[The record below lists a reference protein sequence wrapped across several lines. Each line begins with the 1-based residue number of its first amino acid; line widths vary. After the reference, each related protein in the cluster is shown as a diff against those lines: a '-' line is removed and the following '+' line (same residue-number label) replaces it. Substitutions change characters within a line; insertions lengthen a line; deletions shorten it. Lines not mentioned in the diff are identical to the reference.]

1 MNFEE
6 VFRKMLIV
14 INGIYDF
21 RFDINFA
28 LLLQF
33 LYIISPKKV
42 SPKAVIDFFSRIFV
56 YRSLYGQSF
65 FIYISNM
72 IDDFQDLL
80 LHFSNLFL
88 KTAWFQWWLY
98 IIKRMEH
105 YVYLMAESPYKVHI
119 YRPFNW
125 YYKKIIKCFEFF
137 SHLLCKK

>member
-65 FIYISNM
+65 FTYISNM

-80 LHFSNLFL
+80 LHFSNLIFIF
-88 KTAWFQWWLY
+88 KNCVISVMT
-98 IIKRMEH
+98 
-105 YVYLMAESPYKVHI
+105 V
-119 YRPFNW
+119 
-125 YYKKIIKCFEFF
+125 YYKKNGTLRISYGWITLKSTYIQNFQ
-137 SHLLCKK
+137 LIL